1 MPNQVTTYIT
11 PKVNEKYTTT
21 PTAPINKL
29 ALEFLAND
37 SFSNLQKNAKAKNL
51 LRKDNDYDI
60 LRDKNN
66 KDVFVLQKET
76 SNNIFELSIKGC
88 NIDENN
94 PDILFK
100 GRIGAQYMYV
110 FLLQKINPFFVGG
123 KMLVKSI
130 SFHLDEFVKNG
141 RYSDTTSARRGVKAA
156 LDLLLDVSFT
166 MVRKDKNGKAIEE
179 IVGVRPYKNYMIK
192 NGEVTVNLETEF
204 FNWRIFLD
212 NFTVLPNY
220 FYRLS
225 SKAGLLLY
233 LIFGAIRQNHAKLR
247 AVGHININLGRIAN
261 DIRLPSIDDDKK
273 PKDPKSK
280 ILKRIT
286 DSVDEILKQDEIN
299 GSRDLVLNVIY
310 PEKKTVKEIL
320 TNGYLEI
327 SLRRGEAKDYFE
339 EISCRQEKKINEKK
353 KLKDKAKANA
363 IEKFKLTKLEE
374 NEAGRS

>member
-1 MPNQVTTYIT
+1 MPKQVNTYIT
-11 PKVNEKYTTT
+11 LKVKEEKYTHT
-21 PTAPINKL
+21 PTAPINQI
-29 ALEFLAND
+29 AMGVFAND
-37 SFSNLQKNAKAKNL
+37 SLSNMMENAKAKNL
-51 LRKDNDYDI
+51 LRKDNEYDI

-66 KDVFVLQKET
+66 KDVFVLRKET
-76 SNNIFELSIKGC
+76 NNNIFELSIKGC

-94 PDILFK
+94 PDVLFG

-110 FLLQKINPFFVGG
+110 FLLQKMNSLSADGNVYF
-123 KMLVKSI
+123 KSI
-130 SFHLDEFVKNG
+130 SFRLDEFVKNG
-141 RYSDTTSARRGVKAA
+141 RYSTPNSARKGVKDG
-156 LDLLLDVSFT
+156 LDLLLNMSFT
-166 MVRKDKNGKAIEE
+166 MVRKDKNGKAKEE
-179 IVGVRPYKNYMIK
+179 IVGVRPYRNYIIK

-212 NFTVLPNY
+212 KFTVLPNY

-233 LIFGAIRQNHAKLR
+233 LIFGALRQNYEKLS

-261 DIRLPSIDDDKK
+261 DIGLPQLDEKL
-273 PKDPKSK
+273 KDPKSK

-327 SLRRGEAKDYFE
+327 SLRSGGAKGYFE
-339 EISCRQEKKINEKK
+339 EISRDREKKINEKK
-353 KLKDKAKANA
+353 KLKDKAKAKALANF
-363 IEKFKLTKLEE
+363 ELNKLEK
-374 NEAGRS
+374 EAGQN

>member
-1 MPNQVTTYIT
+1 MTKQVITYIT
-11 PKVNEKYTTT
+11 TKVREKYTPT
-21 PTAPINKL
+21 PTAPINQF
-29 ALEFLAND
+29 AMGFFSND
-37 SFSNLQKNAKAKNL
+37 SLSNMQENAKAKNL

-76 SNNIFELSIKGC
+76 NNNIFELSIKGC

-94 PDILFK
+94 PDILFS

-110 FLLQKINPFFVGG
+110 FLLQKMNSLSADGNVYF
-123 KMLVKSI
+123 KSI
-130 SFHLDEFVKNG
+130 SFRLDEFVKNG
-141 RYSDTTSARRGVKAA
+141 RYSTPNSARKGVKDG
-156 LDLLLDVSFT
+156 LDLLLNMSFT
-166 MVRKDKNGKAIEE
+166 MVRKDKNGKAKEE
-179 IVGVRPYKNYMIK
+179 IVGVRPYKNYIIK
-192 NGEVTVNLETEF
+192 NGEVTVNIETEF

-212 NFTVLPNY
+212 KFTVLPNY

-233 LIFGAIRQNHAKLR
+233 LIFGALRQNHEKLST
-247 AVGHININLGRIAN
+247 VGHININLGSIAN
-261 DIRLPSIDDDKK
+261 EIGLPQLDKK
-273 PKDPKSK
+273 IKDPKSK

-299 GSRDLVLNVIY
+299 GNGDLVLNVIY

-327 SLRRGEAKDYFE
+327 SLRSGGVKGYFE
-339 EISCRQEKKINEKK
+339 EISRDKENKINEKK
-353 KLKDKAKANA
+353 KLKDKAKSKALVNF
-363 IEKFKLTKLEE
+363 ELTKLKE
-374 NEAGRS
+374 N

>member
-1 MPNQVTTYIT
+1 MSKQLTTYLS
-11 PKVNEKYTTT
+11 PKVKEKYTPT
-21 PTAPINKL
+21 PTAPINQL
-29 ALEFLAND
+29 AMGFLANE
-37 SFSNLQKNAKAKNL
+37 SISNLQKNAKAKNL

-76 SNNIFELSIKGC
+76 NNNIFELSIKGC

-100 GRIGAQYMYV
+100 GRFGAQYMYV
-110 FLLQKINPFFVGG
+110 FLLQKMNSLSVDGNVYF
-123 KMLVKSI
+123 KSI
-130 SFHLDEFVKNG
+130 SFRLDEFVKNG

-156 LDLLLDVSFT
+156 LDLLLDMSFT
-166 MVRKDKNGKAIEE
+166 MVRKDKNGKAKEE
-179 IVGVRPYKNYMIK
+179 IVGVRPYSNYMIK
-192 NGEVTVNLETEF
+192 NGEVTVNLETEY

-233 LIFGAIRQNHAKLR
+233 LIFGALRQNHEKLR
-247 AVGHININLGRIAN
+247 DSGHISINLVRIAN
-261 DIRLPSIDDDKK
+261 DIGLPSINDKSL
-273 PKDPKSK
+273 KDPKTK

-299 GSRDLVLNVIY
+299 GSGDLVLNVIY
-310 PEKKTVKEIL
+310 PEKKTIKEIL

-327 SLRRGEAKDYFE
+327 SLRSGEVKGYFE
-339 EISCRQEKKINEKK
+339 KLSYCKEKKINEKK
-353 KLKDKAKANA
+353 KLKDKAKAKALVNL
-363 IEKFKLTKLEE
+363 ELTKLKE
-374 NEAGRS
+374 NEAGQN

>member
-1 MPNQVTTYIT
+1 MSKQVTTYIT
-11 PKVNEKYTTT
+11 PKVREKYTPT

-29 ALEFLAND
+29 AMEFFSND
-37 SFSNLQKNAKAKNL
+37 SLSSMQKTAKAKNI

-88 NIDENN
+88 NIDEKN
-94 PDILFK
+94 PDILFS

-110 FLLQKINPFFVGG
+110 FLLQKMNSLSADGNLYF
-123 KMLVKSI
+123 KSI
-130 SFHLDEFVKNG
+130 SFRLDEFVKNG
-141 RYSDTTSARRGVKAA
+141 RYSTPNSARKGVKDA
-156 LDLLLDVSFT
+156 LDLLLDMSFT
-166 MVRKDKNGKAIEE
+166 MVRKDINGKTKEE
-179 IVGVRPYKNYMIK
+179 IVGVRPYRNYMIK

-233 LIFGAIRQNHAKLR
+233 LIFGALRQNHEKLR

-261 DIRLPSIDDDKK
+261 EIGLPQLEKK
-273 PKDPKSK
+273 LKDPKSK

-299 GSRDLVLNVIY
+299 GSGDLVLNVIY

-327 SLRRGEAKDYFE
+327 SLRSGGVKGYFE
-339 EISCRQEKKINEKK
+339 EISHDREKKINEKK
-353 KLKDKAKANA
+353 KLKDKAKAKALANLELTRLK
-363 IEKFKLTKLEE
+363 EK
-374 NEAGRS
+374 EAGQD

>member
-1 MPNQVTTYIT
+1 MQKQLTTYLS
-11 PKVNEKYTTT
+11 PKVSEKYTPT
-21 PTAPINKL
+21 PTAPINQL
-29 ALEFLAND
+29 AMGFLAND

-76 SNNIFELSIKGC
+76 NNNIFELSIKGC

-100 GRIGAQYMYV
+100 GRFGAQYMYV
-110 FLLQKINPFFVGG
+110 FLLQKMNSLSVGG
-123 KMLVKSI
+123 GENVYFKSI
-130 SFHLDEFVKNG
+130 SFRLDEFVKNG

-156 LDLLLDVSFT
+156 LGLLLDMSFT
-166 MVRKDKNGKAIEE
+166 MVRKDKNKKAIEE
-179 IVGVRPYKNYMIK
+179 IVGVRPYSNYMIK

-233 LIFGAIRQNHAKLR
+233 LIFGALRQNHEKLR
-247 AVGHININLGRIAN
+247 DVGHISINLVRIAN
-261 DIRLPSIDDDKK
+261 DIGLPSINDKNL
-273 PKDPKSK
+273 KDPKTK

-286 DSVDEILKQDEIN
+286 DAVDEILKQDEMN
-299 GSRDLVLNVIY
+299 GSGDLVLNVIY

-327 SLRRGEAKDYFE
+327 SLRSGEIKGYFE
-339 EISCRQEKKINEKK
+339 KLSCCKEKKINEKK
-353 KLKDKAKANA
+353 KLKDKAKAKALANF
-363 IEKFKLTKLEE
+363 ELNKLEK
-374 NEAGRS
+374 EAGQN